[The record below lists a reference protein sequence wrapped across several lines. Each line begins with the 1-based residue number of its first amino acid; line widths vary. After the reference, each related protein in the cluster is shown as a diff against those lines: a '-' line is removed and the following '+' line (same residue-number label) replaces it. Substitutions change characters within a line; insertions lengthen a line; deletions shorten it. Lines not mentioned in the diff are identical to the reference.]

1 MIVTNF
7 TSAPIFIKG
16 IILQVGANI
25 VSDDIFTEADRSQE
39 IGIGAGDLQHYNDV
53 QAFFNSQ
60 FFTRDS
66 KIMRLN
72 DMIKD
77 IEANKELLKAQSIAK
92 QASVVINVN
101 VNKNII
107 TTSREIKAQMARV
120 VKLIDLLKREPLK
133 DDDLVVLEFI
143 CQNIT
148 DDTHQDFSI
157 TNYAKQAYAE
167 IKETRKQALPYNLAR
182 IRAEYAR

>member
-1 MIVTNF
+1 M
-7 TSAPIFIKG
+7 
-16 IILQVGANI
+16 ILQVGANI

-39 IGIGAGDLQHYNDV
+39 IGIGADDLQHYNDV
-53 QAFFNSQ
+53 QFFFNSQ

-66 KIMRLN
+66 KITRLN
-72 DMIKD
+72 NIIKD
-77 IEANKELLKAQSIAK
+77 IEANKELLKAQSTAK
-92 QASVVINVN
+92 QASVVVNIN

-133 DDDLVVLEFI
+133 DDDLVVLESFY
-143 CQNIT
+143 QNII

>member
-7 TSAPIFIKG
+7 TSKPIHIKG
-16 IILQVGANI
+16 VVLQVGANI
-25 VSDDIFTEADRSQE
+25 VADDLFTEADRSKE
-39 IGIGAGDLQHYNDV
+39 IGIGASDLQHYNDV

-60 FFTRDS
+60 FFTRDP
-66 KIMRLN
+66 KITRLN

-92 QASVVINVN
+92 QASVVVNIN

-107 TTSREIKAQMARV
+107 TTSRGIKAQQARV
-120 VKLIDLLKREPLK
+120 IKLIDMLKLEPLQ
-133 DDDLVVLEFI
+133 DSDLVVLESLY
-143 CQNIT
+143 QNIT
-148 DDTHQDFSI
+148 DDINQNFTI
-157 TNYAKQAYAE
+157 TEYAKQAYAE

>member
-39 IGIGAGDLQHYNDV
+39 IGIGADDLQHYNDV
-53 QAFFNSQ
+53 QFFFNSQ

-66 KIMRLN
+66 KITRLN
-72 DMIKD
+72 NIIKD
-77 IEANKELLKAQSIAK
+77 IEANKELLKAQSTAK
-92 QASVVINVN
+92 QASVVVNIN

-133 DDDLVVLEFI
+133 DDDLVVLESFY
-143 CQNIT
+143 QNII

>member
-7 TSAPIFIKG
+7 TDKPLYIKG
-16 IILQVGANI
+16 VVLQVGANI

-53 QAFFNSQ
+53 QVFFNSQ
-60 FFTRDS
+60 FFTRDL
-66 KIMRLN
+66 KITRLN
-72 DMIKD
+72 DMIKH
-77 IEANKELLKAQSIAK
+77 IEANKELLKAQSVAK
-92 QASVVINVN
+92 QASVVVNVN

-107 TTSREIKAQMARV
+107 TTSREIKAQMARI

-133 DDDLVVLEFI
+133 DSDLAVLESLY
-143 CQNIT
+143 QNIV
-148 DDTHQDFSI
+148 DDENQDFSI

>member
-7 TSAPIFIKG
+7 TSAPILIKG

-66 KIMRLN
+66 KITRLN

-77 IEANKELLKAQSIAK
+77 IKANKELLKAQSIAK
-92 QASVVINVN
+92 QASVVVNVN

-107 TTSREIKAQMARV
+107 TTSRETKAQMARV
-120 VKLIDLLKREPLK
+120 VKIIDLLKREPLK
-133 DDDLVVLEFI
+133 DDDLVVLESLY
-143 CQNIT
+143 QNIT
-148 DDTHQDFSI
+148 DDTCQDFSI

-182 IRAEYAR
+182 IRAEYAQ